1 MSATVMR
8 HVVCY
13 DVVDDRKRSK
23 VVKVLEGRGRR
34 VEKSVFECD
43 LTYAQMHALANALR
57 KILDPVQDRCHIY
70 RLCGECTPER
80 IVIGNEVEAGLEKCV
95 IC

>member
-1 MSATVMR
+1 MAATVIR

-13 DVVDDRKRSK
+13 DVVEDKKRAAL
-23 VVKVLEGRGRR
+23 VKLLEGRGRR

-43 LTYAQMHALANALR
+43 LTASQLQKLIADMAKH
-57 KILDPVQDRCHIY
+57 LDPARDCCHIY
-70 RLCGECTPER
+70 RVCGECARER
-80 IVIGNEVEAGLEKCV
+80 ILIGKEQEPELQDAV